1 MKSTLFAST
10 LAAALTA
17 TSFGQVEVELTGQC
31 DLTPGRFDGFGYI
44 EWDIA

>member
-17 TSFGQVEVELTGQC
+17 TSFGQVEVNLWENAAVSGT
-31 DLTPGRFDGFGYI
+31 TRTRTRF
-44 EWDIA
+44 